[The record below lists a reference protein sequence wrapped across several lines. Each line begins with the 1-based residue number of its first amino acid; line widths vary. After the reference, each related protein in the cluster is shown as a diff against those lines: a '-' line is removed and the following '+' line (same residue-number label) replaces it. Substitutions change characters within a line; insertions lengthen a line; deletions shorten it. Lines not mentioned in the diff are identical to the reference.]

1 VVELLGCATE
11 KAAAPTRKEGVPAE
25 EVRRSWDMG
34 RWRDQVR
41 QVIQGVP
48 GHSQDRDLGRTG
60 GLAVERNLLAVHHDR
75 VDPKGLTVGWPDHQG
90 RHGVLPRCALQQR
103 WQPAD
108 MVLVMV
114 GDQSAGE
121 LFAIGLQPIENWL
134 GIPRVY
140 HPQAVTRFD
149 GPDDI
154 VRKCKQRCD
163 LHTALYTNM
172 SSAPNRTLLNE
183 SALQERPLFQGWAN
197 WLRSP
202 MGAALLDMEQSW
214 LDQSVGDCFG
224 YHAVQVSPPGLDA
237 LRKNRMGLRTRLSF
251 GCGAIDEIDSV
262 EPSSEQSI
270 LQCDAQAWPIANESV
285 DLVVLVHALE
295 GVVDPHG
302 LLREAARVLIPEG
315 RLVVVGFN
323 PASLWALHRP
333 LSPVKFPPIQD
344 RWVAMGRVK
353 DWCQLLTLQVEAGR
367 HGQYRPVLQTETAL
381 RRLAW
386 MDDAGARWWP
396 ALGAVYSLTAVKRRV
411 GLRVIMPQWQAT
423 SAKAAQP
430 VGPAAQ
436 KSGKQPL

>member
-1 VVELLGCATE
+1 
-11 KAAAPTRKEGVPAE
+11 
-25 EVRRSWDMG
+25 
-34 RWRDQVR
+34 
-41 QVIQGVP
+41 
-48 GHSQDRDLGRTG
+48 
-60 GLAVERNLLAVHHDR
+60 
-75 VDPKGLTVGWPDHQG
+75 
-90 RHGVLPRCALQQR
+90 
-103 WQPAD
+103 
-108 MVLVMV
+108 MVLVVV
-114 GDQSAGE
+114 GDQHAGE
-121 LFAIGLQPIENWL
+121 LFALCLQPIQNWL

-140 HPQAVTRFD
+140 HPEAVTRLD
-149 GPDDI
+149 GPNDI

-172 SSAPNRTLLNE
+172 SSAPNKTPLNE
-183 SALQERPLFQGWAN
+183 SALRERPLFQGWAN

-202 MGAALLDMEQSW
+202 TGAALLDMEQAW

-224 YHAVQVSPPGLDA
+224 YHAVQVSPPRLDA

-251 GCGAIDEIDSV
+251 GSEAIDDIDGAA
-262 EPSSEQSI
+262 PPSEQSI
-270 LQCDAQAWPIANESV
+270 LRCDAQAWPIANESV

-367 HGQYRPVLQTETAL
+367 HGQYRPVLQTEAAL

-386 MDDAGARWWP
+386 LDDAGARWWP
-396 ALGAVYSLTAVKRRV
+396 GLGAVYSLTAVKRRV
-411 GLRVIMPQWQAT
+411 GLRVIMPQWQ
-423 SAKAAQP
+423 SSPAKAAQS

-436 KSGKQPL
+436 KSRKQPL

>member
-1 VVELLGCATE
+1 
-11 KAAAPTRKEGVPAE
+11 
-25 EVRRSWDMG
+25 
-34 RWRDQVR
+34 
-41 QVIQGVP
+41 
-48 GHSQDRDLGRTG
+48 
-60 GLAVERNLLAVHHDR
+60 
-75 VDPKGLTVGWPDHQG
+75 
-90 RHGVLPRCALQQR
+90 
-103 WQPAD
+103 
-108 MVLVMV
+108 MVLMMV
-114 GDQSAGE
+114 GHQHAGE
-121 LFAIGLQPIENWL
+121 LFAASLQPIQNWL
-134 GIPRVY
+134 GITRVY
-140 HPQAVTRFD
+140 YPEAVTRLD

-163 LHTALYTNM
+163 LHIALYTNM
-172 SSAPNRTLLNE
+172 SSSPNE
-183 SALQERPLFQGWAN
+183 SLRTESASTGRPLFQGWAN

-202 MGAALLDMEQSW
+202 TGSALLAMEQAW

-224 YHAVQVSPPGLDA
+224 YHAVQVSPPGMDA

-251 GCGAIDEIDSV
+251 DHGAIHEIDAV
-262 EPSSEQSI
+262 ETPSEQSI
-270 LQCDAQAWPIANESV
+270 LRCDAQAWPIANESV

-386 MDDAGARWWP
+386 LDDAGARWWP
-396 ALGAVYSLTAVKRRV
+396 AFGAVYSLTAIKRRV
-411 GLRVIMPQWQAT
+411 GMRVIMPQWQ
-423 SAKAAQP
+423 SSPAKAAQS

-436 KSGKQPL
+436 KTRKQLL